1 MKIESH
7 REALEEHK
15 NTIFKWALEVYGLE
29 KSQRIVG
36 LHVSRASTELLSIY
50 LHKHNLID
58 EGFQLNHRWF
68 KSPKVGERLPE
79 FPNKEQ
85 ITKKMSE
92 LENLS
97 ESLTYGTEKPVEET
111 KAAIKLFKEIEN
123 LIGE

>member
-7 REALEEHK
+7 KEAFEEHK
-15 NTIFKWALEVYGLE
+15 NTIFKWALEVYGLD

-36 LHVSRASTELLSIY
+36 LHVSRAAIELLSIY
-50 LHKHNLID
+50 LHKNNLID

-68 KSPKVGERLPE
+68 KSNKVSERLPE
-79 FPNKEQ
+79 FPNKNR
-85 ITKKMSE
+85 ITKKMVE

-97 ESLTYGTEKPVEET
+97 ESLSYGTQKPVDET

-123 LIGE
+123 LIGD